1 MTRDLQRNLDLMEK
15 YEQEKRRGDN
25 SSDRVASH
33 TKNVVDVS
41 EGLSG
46 NNHSPSV
53 ASNEG
58 IGVTFTE
65 KSSSLPL
72 DRRGYMDE
80 LAIHG
85 SEGAIVISFSED
97 DSGKKATDDD
107 NIFMQ
112 LIFGGQ
118 KTNLPLECVHSDKST
133 NDSESDCSW
142 EEGLVKEISEIPNSF
157 ADITASPKSD
167 LKKNQSSLAESSY
180 EVAGVDWEEGVCQ
193 NPDTSSQFL
202 DKLVK
207 DVSRGMLQEEA
218 DIQEAIRRSPE
229 DFKEQNSSTNSSAVT
244 KLMRSVKDQISDGV
258 ILHKLVTNTCVHL
271 GNDAEESPSCN
282 DEQLD
287 NRCKEDDLQIPD
299 SSKNNL
305 DSYNLS
311 ANLLMVTQVG
321 WNNLLMLVIKS
332 KLNLVQECPWR
343 NCVRSRPN
351 TSTKIT
357 DDGSEVVVG
366 SSNRDSRHLSR
377 SSVSPERGYNNS
389 LSGNSSLMEEI
400 IDTGMKSQQNIA
412 EKDNTISDHIGYS
425 TQILNNQMEVSEA
438 SLDKEISLLRQER
451 VNLGNEQRM
460 LERDA
465 ECVNNEMFAECHN
478 VNAHMQLLITFLKN
492 CRNCFKCL
500 VCLILLHLQNR
511 SSVCLYRNDKPYILR
526 EGVSES
532 SMYCIVPS
540 LFQHAPATHLHRMRA
555 WLRSRQ
561 TNPYGIASWK

>member
-1 MTRDLQRNLDLMEK
+1 MEISKVGRVIDRSNKPNSENGDHYSLAKQSTSNSAKCSLLSSQPKLVKEVSVSKRVKDFGPDVETYCDENGLVRVSRVKGLGIRMTRDLQRNLDLMEK

-33 TKNVVDVS
+33 TKKVVDVS

-85 SEGAIVISFSED
+85 SEDAIVISFSED

-118 KTNLPLECVHSDKST
+118 KTNLSLECVHSDKST
-133 NDSESDCSW
+133 NESESDCSW

-167 LKKNQSSLAESSY
+167 LNKNQSSLAESSY
-180 EVAGVDWEEGVCQ
+180 EVADVDWEEGVCQ
-193 NPDTSSQFL
+193 NPNKSSQFL
-202 DKLVK
+202 DKPVK

-282 DEQLD
+282 DGQLD

-311 ANLLMVTQVG
+311 GLDLDGESSLLSRREDEQNVMTSQRGNIPPSKPSDGHPSWLEQSLDASYQVQ
-321 WNNLLMLVIKS
+321 IKS
-332 KLNLVQECPWR
+332 C
-343 NCVRSRPN
+343 SRM
-351 TSTKIT
+351 S
-357 DDGSEVVVG
+357 
-366 SSNRDSRHLSR
+366 
-377 SSVSPERGYNNS
+377 
-389 LSGNSSLMEEI
+389 MEE
-400 IDTGMKSQQNIA
+400 
-412 EKDNTISDHIGYS
+412 
-425 TQILNNQMEVSEA
+425 LC
-438 SLDKEISLLRQER
+438 EIK
-451 VNLGNEQRM
+451 
-460 LERDA
+460 A
-465 ECVNNEMFAECHN
+465 
-478 VNAHMQLLITFLKN
+478 
-492 CRNCFKCL
+492 
-500 VCLILLHLQNR
+500 
-511 SSVCLYRNDKPYILR
+511 
-526 EGVSES
+526 
-532 SMYCIVPS
+532 
-540 LFQHAPATHLHRMRA
+540 
-555 WLRSRQ
+555 
-561 TNPYGIASWK
+561 